1 MDLFRYNSSRELD
14 ETDGRDGRTTFFS
27 YNGGSTLSSL
37 SFRNE
42 YNSLGV
48 QVNNGD
54 TADFIQQDV
63 FGTGNPGETNT
74 LSQTGI
80 QVMETLGWI
89 PPSPG
94 PVVSA
99 SNVTLSAGQTSV
111 AASSLFIAADR
122 NGDSIT
128 GYAVKDTG
136 PGYFVLSGVT
146 EANNQEIDVAATQLS
161 QLIYQ
166 SAPGAVDQLQIRA
179 ENAQAWGSWVS
190 FTVVAPPLLIQTD
203 TNAYGSTSLAELG
216 NNYFLYAAGTTAGP
230 ELRYAGAAVIAGGR
244 SIPIGAVETAS
255 GYEVAWKLPS
265 VNEYALWTVD
275 SKGNFLSGSGALAGN
290 SFKLESAETTFNQ
303 DLNGDGVIGLNPIV
317 IQTDT
322 NAYGSTSLAEL
333 GNNYFLYAAGTTA
346 GPELRYA
353 GAAVIA
359 GGRSIP
365 IGAVETASGYEVAWK
380 LPSVN
385 EYALWTVDSKGNFLS
400 GSGALAGNS
409 FKLESAETTFNQD
422 LNGDGVIGLNPIV
435 IQTDTNAYGSTSLA
449 ELGNNYFLYAAGT
462 TAGPELRYAGAA
474 VIAGGRSIPIGAV
487 ETASGYEVA
496 WKLPSVNEY
505 ALWTVDSKGNFLS
518 GSGALAGNSFKLES
532 AETTFNQDLNGDGVI
547 GLNPIV
553 IQTDTNAYGS
563 TSLAELGNNY
573 FLYAAGTTAGP
584 ELRYAGAAVIAGGR
598 SIPIG
603 AVETA
608 SGYEVAWKLPSVNE
622 YALWTV
628 DSKGNFLSGSG
639 ALAGNSFK
647 LESAETTFNQDLN
660 GDGVIGLNPIVIQT
674 DTNAY
679 GSTSL
684 AELGNNYFL
693 YAAGTTAGPELR
705 YAGAAVIAGGPIP
718 IGAVET
724 ASGYEVAWKLPSV
737 NEYALWTVD
746 SKGNFLSGS
755 GALAGNSFKL
765 EVGRDHIQ
773 SGSQRRRGDRR
784 HAHSTSR
791 FAADF

>member
-1 MDLFRYNSSRELD
+1 MNY
-14 ETDGRDGRTTFFS
+14 
-27 YNGGSTLSSL
+27 
-37 SFRNE
+37 
-42 YNSLGV
+42 
-48 QVNNGD
+48 GD

-74 LSQTGI
+74 LSQTDI

-122 NGDSIT
+122 NGDLIT

-179 ENAQAWGSWVS
+179 EDAQAWGSWVS

-230 ELRYAGAAVIAGGR
+230 ELRYAGAAVIAGGQ
-244 SIPIGAVETAS
+244 IPIGAVETAS

-290 SFKLESAETTFNQ
+290 SFKLKSAETTFNQ

-400 GSGALAGNS
+400 GSGALARNS

-474 VIAGGRSIPIGAV
+474 VIAGGRKS
-487 ETASGYEVA
+487 
-496 WKLPSVNEY
+496 PSVR
-505 ALWTVDSKGNFLS
+505 SKQQAAMRLL
-518 GSGALAGNSFKLES
+518 GSCRA
-532 AETTFNQDLNGDGVI
+532 
-547 GLNPIV
+547 
-553 IQTDTNAYGS
+553 S
-563 TSLAELGNNY
+563 TSTRCGPS
-573 FLYAAGTTAGP
+573 TA
-584 ELRYAGAAVIAGGR
+584 RA
-598 SIPIG
+598 
-603 AVETA
+603 
-608 SGYEVAWKLPSVNE
+608 
-622 YALWTV
+622 
-628 DSKGNFLSGSG
+628 
-639 ALAGNSFK
+639 
-647 LESAETTFNQDLN
+647 
-660 GDGVIGLNPIVIQT
+660 
-674 DTNAY
+674 
-679 GSTSL
+679 TS
-684 AELGNNYFL
+684 
-693 YAAGTTAGPELR
+693 
-705 YAGAAVIAGGPIP
+705 
-718 IGAVET
+718 
-724 ASGYEVAWKLPSV
+724 
-737 NEYALWTVD
+737 
-746 SKGNFLSGS
+746 
-755 GALAGNSFKL
+755 
-765 EVGRDHIQ
+765 
-773 SGSQRRRGDRR
+773 
-784 HAHSTSR
+784 
-791 FAADF
+791 